1 MTWGTFFV
9 GMLLLIIVG
18 LIIASMV
25 RQKKENTE
33 CPGACYAC
41 PMARKCPRAAK
52 PNPLKSQGQ

>member
-9 GMLLLIIVG
+9 GALLLIIVG

-25 RQKKENTE
+25 RQKKENQG
-33 CPGACYAC
+33 CPRACYAC